1 MKMIDVLIKLAN
13 DEIKDQT
20 ILKIYDHTGDLHR
33 YTFDGK
39 FKAFYDESDDELGGD
54 FEISNKFLNYEAELI
69 PPKHKKYM
77 VKFNMRGLKEN
88 YRYLNYI
95 ESDECAHINDK
106 RRTTIDKTQFTK
118 QELKSIQPVR
128 DFLEDMQGKFELV
141 EVKENEID

>member
-13 DEIKDQT
+13 GEIKDQT

-69 PPKHKKYM
+69 EPKPKKYQLKLYEDDDFSY
-77 VKFNMRGLKEN
+77 VTRSSYEYDFNYDINSKREIGEFITKF
-88 YRYLNYI
+88 
-95 ESDECAHINDK
+95 
-106 RRTTIDKTQFTK
+106 TQ
-118 QELKSIQPVR
+118 E
-128 DFLEDMQGKFELV
+128 
-141 EVKENEID
+141 EIDEDKFLKFIEQHGIKEAVEE